1 MSQFLAT
8 FILFVLPIITKS
20 DYYYVNKILPWSDAR
35 QYCQAECNSDLVSIH
50 SNTQFNEIISNSI
63 PEKINSNWVWIGL
76 KNNEWTDQISPNY
89 YNWQSSQPE
98 SITDCVVMTAHKSY
112 QWETEICSKGN
123 TFICNSCHHNI
134 ADISPSYHINPNI
147 LTWKNA
153 TSYCKNHCNSNLASI
168 HNERDNVYAKYLAT
182 NGLKLHTSGYS
193 PNVSIGLFKLQ
204 SASEWEWSDGSI
216 FDYGN
221 NYKPGE
227 FLVRPYPWT
236 DKLLTDN
243 TDEKCV
249 RMRSDENYEFQES
262 NCSDSAI
269 SRFMCDSC
277 DSKLNKYIVVNT
289 KMEYSQANVYCKT
302 EFGMSLASIH
312 SMSDYNEAK
321 YLCELNNN
329 GDCYIGLTWTSSTYE
344 YDDNTQFDF
353 GNDLNMYPWSTQ
365 ITHINGDQVLL
376 CEEDEYK
383 WKPVHA
389 TLETHTFI
397 CNMPS
402 QFCNGN
408 DWSVF
413 GDYGWTFD
421 ATNNCNVKYSNNGA
435 IIMTNKQFMNTNG
448 ELLIELIYSATNIL
462 NSDSSAG
469 IMLFNMQSDCDYYYI
484 SITPGINSKLALGKV
499 NNGIYDILTMN
510 NTITFQLGVSY
521 VLRATVINTNTFK
534 IYVNNNL
541 MIEYTDIS
549 NTNSNILSG
558 YIGIMNRNL
567 DSIFRSLHISGSEWI
582 YDNINLNTCNIPQYN
597 TKSPTKEPTISPA
610 NIPTHIP
617 SIYPSINPSFQPT
630 EFPSF
635 DPTKFPSFEPTYIP
649 TTEPTYQPTYKP
661 INYESGSVDD
671 HISTTIMSTKQH
683 DTQNINKHNH
693 LFLYIIYILVG
704 IVICFLMG
712 VCILIIYVK
721 KNKLNVEMN
730 KENVEKRLELEG
742 TKPEPIKIK
751 ITKRQLTTE
760 DSMEQM
766 YGENEYND
774 EIITITAGETPIT
787 ATATSTGN
795 TDENQDILNESD
807 SDSDSDSDIEN
818 DYINQM
824 YKKPTIGKITQGF
837 SQGYSNV
844 NSRNDNKMI
853 LNNDYSESDDNMYI
867 NNTFVKET
875 KTSGEM

>member
-597 TKSPTKEPTISPA
+597 TKTPTKEPTISPA

-617 SIYPSINPSFQPT
+617 SIYPSINPSQY
-630 EFPSF
+630 PSLY
-635 DPTKFPSFEPTYIP
+635 PSQYPSFEPTYIP
-649 TTEPTYQPTYKP
+649 TTQPIFTPTYQPTFKPIHFEIGSVDHQILTTIISIKQSLNQHNSSDNWILWLTISLVLSSLCIVVGVILYKRRNKTKSKNSITKNVEMEISKRNSNVNERFDEEKINMRIIKHP
-661 INYESGSVDD
+661 HNDEDIIVAVNKTNIGDYENVNDDDIVAVVNKTDIGDMEIVDTVKDYNVTAGDNGEQNEVMEGVEYDMNEDRAKQVSVWLDSIGFSKYYDNFVQNGFDSMEFIKQINYENDLND
-671 HISTTIMSTKQH
+671 I
-683 DTQNINKHNH
+683 
-693 LFLYIIYILVG
+693 G
-704 IVICFLMG
+704 I
-712 VCILIIYVK
+712 
-721 KNKLNVEMN
+721 
-730 KENVEKRLELEG
+730 
-742 TKPEPIKIK
+742 
-751 ITKRQLTTE
+751 
-760 DSMEQM
+760 
-766 YGENEYND
+766 
-774 EIITITAGETPIT
+774 
-787 ATATSTGN
+787 
-795 TDENQDILNESD
+795 
-807 SDSDSDSDIEN
+807 
-818 DYINQM
+818 
-824 YKKPTIGKITQGF
+824 
-837 SQGYSNV
+837 
-844 NSRNDNKMI
+844 
-853 LNNDYSESDDNMYI
+853 
-867 NNTFVKET
+867 
-875 KTSGEM
+875 